1 MKRKSWILILWVV
14 LFTTIPTQ
22 RSHAV
27 VWVAIQAAVKKVI
40 KAMDLAIQRLQNQT
54 IKLQNAQKAI
64 ENAMAKLKLKE
75 ISEWSEKQRKI
86 FQTYYDELWRVRA
99 AITYYRRIREITN
112 KQFQLVQEYKDAFK
126 LFQQDKFFTPE
137 QLLYI
142 YDVYSGI
149 LEESVKNLDE
159 IVLVI
164 NSFKTQM
171 SDASRLEIINGASD
185 RIEENLSHLRRFTDE
200 NIMMRIDKARDQQEI
215 LSLKAY
221 YGISN

>member
-1 MKRKSWILILWVV
+1 MKRKSWILIMCVV
-14 LFTTIPTQ
+14 LFTTMPTQ

-27 VWVAIQAAVKKVI
+27 VWVAIQVAVKKVI

-64 ENAMAKLKLKE
+64 ENVMAKLKLKE
-75 ISEWSEKQRKI
+75 ISEWSEKQRQI

-99 AITYYRRIREITN
+99 AIAYYRRIKEITA
-112 KQFQLVQEYKDAFK
+112 KQWQLVQEYKEAFN
-126 LFQQDKFFTPE
+126 LFKQDKSFTPD

-171 SDASRLEIINGASD
+171 SDASRLAIINASSD

-200 NIMMRIDKARDQQEI
+200 NIMMRIEKARDQQEI
-215 LSLKAY
+215 LSIKAY